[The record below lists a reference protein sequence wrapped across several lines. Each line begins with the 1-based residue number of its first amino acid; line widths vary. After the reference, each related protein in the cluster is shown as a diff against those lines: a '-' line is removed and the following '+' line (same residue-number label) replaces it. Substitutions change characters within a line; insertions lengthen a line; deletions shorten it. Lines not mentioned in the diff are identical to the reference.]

1 MFPTWKASGGG
12 RDISWALEEL
22 EMCNRHRLGRREQP
36 VHTHTHRLERAGPA
50 PKQRKIQRDH
60 VWVCSGQVGW
70 EGLS

>member
-36 VHTHTHRLERAGPA
+36 VHTHTHTQAGESRACSKAEKNPA
-50 PKQRKIQRDH
+50 RPR
-60 VWVCSGQVGW
+60 VGM
-70 EGLS
+70 

>member
-36 VHTHTHRLERAGPA
+36 VHTHTHT
-50 PKQRKIQRDH
+50 
-60 VWVCSGQVGW
+60 GW
-70 EGLS
+70 REQGLLQSREKSSETTCGYVVVR